1 MEILATIMP
10 YIIAVLAAATSY
22 LVARIN
28 NKKAIERIA
37 TLEEFMASDDMTY
50 YVICPNCGAKLC
62 LNKLRILS
70 ERNDPTTAIPAV
82 EGGTQQEPKED
93 K

>member
-70 ERNDPTTAIPAV
+70 ERIDPTTAIPAV
-82 EGGTQQEPKED
+82 EGGAQQTPKED

>member
-1 MEILATIMP
+1 MEILTTIMP

-70 ERNDPTTAIPAV
+70 ERIDPTTAIPAV
-82 EGGTQQEPKED
+82 EGGTQEPKED